1 MFTIVWRTE
10 HDYTRSQGPLGN
22 MFRGA
27 LRDRDELVIKML
39 FLLTAK
45 IVYILIFY
53 SVQSLSCFSAQNKKI
68 GLTRGWLEVDSGSRL
83 ATL

>member
-1 MFTIVWRTE
+1 MDTANNVTYRHVYHRRTE

-45 IVYILIFY
+45 IVYIQIFY
-53 SVQSLSCFSAQNKKI
+53 FLQSIACFLGRNKKKI
-68 GLTRGWLEVDSGSRL
+68 ALTRG
-83 ATL
+83 